1 MPESSLKES
10 VWSLLRDA
18 FEDAPFEFWARDLS
32 GRCIVANAEG
42 RLLDGVLGHKVE
54 DAAVS
59 PDMLAAWQANNQRA
73 YAGEA
78 VLNEF
83 EYGEGELKRHL
94 QCYIVPVRVSGQIQ
108 GILGLNIDVTRHRGT
123 QQALHDSERR
133 LSEALRVGRMG
144 WLDWDLVTNTIR
156 WSPET
161 YRLFGLDPAVTP
173 TVEGT
178 MALVPAEDLEVV
190 RASLE
195 AGIAG
200 TAPHDIVH
208 RMKRQ
213 DGEIIHVH
221 ALGEVMRDADGKPL
235 RMLGTLVDVT
245 ARKRA
250 EEELREVDRQR
261 SEFLGVLSH
270 ELRNPLAVIGS
281 SVHSIN
287 CAELADPQIR
297 RAVAVIDRQTR
308 HLARLVDDLLD
319 ITRVRSGKIDLQ
331 RRPVD
336 LVQLVRTTV
345 EDHRDQLAAHV
356 ITIEVPDAP
365 VWTQGDPTR
374 LAQILGNVLNNAAK
388 FTPAGGA
395 VSVSLAIAQRR
406 AVLEVTDTGVGID
419 AESLAQ
425 LFVPFVQADRSLD
438 RSRQGLGLGL
448 ALVKTLVE
456 LHGGKV
462 HACSAGPGQG
472 ACLSITLPLVDCEPT
487 ESRPKPRVAASPR
500 NVLIIEDDPDVAEWL
515 AHALTFS
522 GHRVTTAIDGT
533 AGLDKAR
540 QLSPDVILCDLGLPG
555 GLDGYAVARRL
566 QQDATLAHCY
576 RIALSGYTQPEDQA
590 RARAAGFEAHISKPP
605 DLAALEAMLA
615 ALPTR
620 R

>member
-1 MPESSLKES
+1 
-10 VWSLLRDA
+10 
-18 FEDAPFEFWARDLS
+18 
-32 GRCIVANAEG
+32 
-42 RLLDGVLGHKVE
+42 
-54 DAAVS
+54 
-59 PDMLAAWQANNQRA
+59 
-73 YAGEA
+73 
-78 VLNEF
+78 
-83 EYGEGELKRHL
+83 
-94 QCYIVPVRVSGQIQ
+94 
-108 GILGLNIDVTRHRGT
+108 
-123 QQALHDSERR
+123 
-133 LSEALRVGRMG
+133 
-144 WLDWDLVTNTIR
+144 
-156 WSPET
+156 
-161 YRLFGLDPAVTP
+161 
-173 TVEGT
+173 
-178 MALVPAEDLEVV
+178 
-190 RASLE
+190 
-195 AGIAG
+195 
-200 TAPHDIVH
+200 
-208 RMKRQ
+208 
-213 DGEIIHVH
+213 
-221 ALGEVMRDADGKPL
+221 
-235 RMLGTLVDVT
+235 
-245 ARKRA
+245 
-250 EEELREVDRQR
+250 
-261 SEFLGVLSH
+261 
-270 ELRNPLAVIGS
+270 
-281 SVHSIN
+281 
-287 CAELADPQIR
+287 
-297 RAVAVIDRQTR
+297 
-308 HLARLVDDLLD
+308 
-319 ITRVRSGKIDLQ
+319 
-331 RRPVD
+331 
-336 LVQLVRTTV
+336 
-345 EDHRDQLAAHV
+345 V